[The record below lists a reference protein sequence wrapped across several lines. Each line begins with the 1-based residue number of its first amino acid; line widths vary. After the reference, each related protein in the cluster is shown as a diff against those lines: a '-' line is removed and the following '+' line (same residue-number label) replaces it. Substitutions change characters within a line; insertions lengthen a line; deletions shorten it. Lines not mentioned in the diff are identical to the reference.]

1 MGVFTMVPSIHRL
14 QRVVRQG
21 VAKNRLLAAAAIF
34 AAGLALFLCFWNNRP
49 TVQTLRV
56 NFGAELEYPAEV
68 AAVMKDEAAKYG
80 LALDFRPLGAGDD
93 PLHQVASG
101 NLDVAIVRGGARLQH
116 PDLCQIAC
124 FHGQP
129 LHLFVR
135 AELAAGGLAVLKG
148 KRLDLGPIHA
158 GTHYL
163 AETVLQHLGWHA
175 GRDYHELNHS
185 YKELLDLPPH
195 EFPDAV
201 FCAVKLLW
209 PQGQSLVKKY
219 NLRLVEVPLGDVL
232 SIRNR
237 AIEDVCIPAYTYG
250 IEPCVPEKP
259 IHTVAANSLVMVN
272 ARTPKAAIVRW
283 LTVLYESDFS
293 RRVGKTSTDPAAL
306 ERGQEYPLHP
316 GAIEYLHRNDPWLNR
331 QLLDQVGNLR
341 NFLVSAASALILIW
355 TWYRRR
361 CVERFDQY
369 LRTVS
374 AWEIEAW
381 RTFRRGGLNQAE
393 RQNLL
398 VQLVE
403 LEIEALEKHR
413 SGILTDEQQLVTF
426 LGRVEHARQLLA
438 DVSRLEWGDQAAAGV
453 TSEDHL
459 KAA

>member
-1 MGVFTMVPSIHRL
+1 MVPSVHRL

-21 VAKNRLLAAAAIF
+21 VAKNRLLAAAAVF
-34 AAGLALFLCFWNNRP
+34 AAALALFLCFRNARP

-56 NFGAELEYPAEV
+56 SFGAELEYPAEV
-68 AAVMKDEAAKYG
+68 TAVLKDEAAKYG
-80 LALDFRPLGAGDD
+80 LALDIRPLDARSD
-93 PLHQVASG
+93 PLHLVANG
-101 NLDVAIVRGGARLQH
+101 NLDVAVVRGGARLQH
-116 PDLCQIAC
+116 PDLCQISC

-135 AELAAGGLAVLKG
+135 AQLAAGGLAALKG
-148 KRLDLGPIHA
+148 KRLDLGPLNA

-175 GRDYHELNHS
+175 GADYQEQNHT
-185 YKELLDLPPH
+185 YKELLALPPG

-209 PQGQSLVKKY
+209 PQGPALVKKFD
-219 NLRLVEVPLGDVL
+219 LRLVEVPLGDVL
-232 SIRNR
+232 SIRSR
-237 AIEDVCIPAYTYG
+237 AVEDVCIPAYTYG
-250 IEPCVPEKP
+250 VDPAVPEKA
-259 IHTVAANSLVMVN
+259 IHTVAANSLVLAN
-272 ARTPKAAIVRW
+272 ARTPKAAIVQW
-283 LTVLYESDFS
+283 LKVLYESDFS
-293 RRVGKTSTDPAAL
+293 RRVGKAPSDTAAL
-306 ERGQEYPLHP
+306 DRGQEYPLHP
-316 GAIEYLHRNDPWLNR
+316 GAVEYLHRNDPWLNR

-381 RTFRRGGLNQAE
+381 KLCRRGGLDEAE
-393 RQNLL
+393 QRNLL
-398 VQLVE
+398 TQLVD

-413 SGILTDEQQLVTF
+413 SGIFTDEQQLAAF
-426 LGRVEHARQLLA
+426 LDRAAHARQLLA
-438 DVSRLEWGDQAAAGV
+438 DLASLEGGDRAAPADGD
-453 TSEDHL
+453 EEHR